1 MRPKSDLA
9 KDVEEVKKEIKE
21 IKKMLDVLKK
31 KMSQDETC
39 IYIEENYEMNMRYVN
54 KTKGLQM
61 IVDIRAPMVKASSV
75 QIDKYLKSREESKDE
90 IIDKNFDRRFR
101 MGENVLK
108 SDKEITM
115 PVVIEVRNGDKKIIT
130 VSIIEREEDLF
141 LCSLQARC

>member
-9 KDVEEVKKEIKE
+9 KDVEEVKKVTKE

-31 KMSQDETC
+31 KMLQDETC

-90 IIDKNFDRRFR
+90 IIDKSFNRRFR